1 MYRNLKA
8 EMTRNEVQRKDI
20 ADFLG
25 IRYATVVDK
34 INGKYQFKLEEAF
47 SIKKRFFPNLS
58 LEYLFAAD
66 ESCSRKEVS

>member
-1 MYRNLKA
+1 MYKNLKA
-8 EMTRNEVQRKDI
+8 EMTRNEIQRKDI

-25 IRYATVVDK
+25 LRYATVVDK

-58 LEYLFAAD
+58 LEYLFETD
-66 ESCSRKEVS
+66 KSSRREAS